1 MCYGLCGSDRE
12 KELGLATHL
21 SAQAH
26 PHRDR
31 STLAA
36 MPTVVCR
43 DGRWPHYR
51 RFRSTSAGE
60 RPHCSVRGTSEGYSC
75 RRRRLAVRPQLDWAG
90 ANQRILEDLLI
101 DQMRN
106 QCKWQVIKFITNAY
120 GKIVEMIFESSKI
133 IAIKL

>member
-1 MCYGLCGSDRE
+1 MEATEKRNLAWLLTFLHRPTFTGTVQHWQPCQLLSVETAVDLTTEGLDPPRQVRDH
-12 KELGLATHL
+12 T
-21 SAQAH
+21 AQSG
-26 PHRDR
+26 D
-31 STLAA
+31 
-36 MPTVVCR
+36 
-43 DGRWPHYR
+43 
-51 RFRSTSAGE
+51 
-60 RPHCSVRGTSEGYSC
+60 EGYSC

-101 DQMRN
+101 DQMRI